1 MGTAGPRVTLRE
13 DDVWAALQ
21 EVTDPEIPVV
31 SLVDLGIIHRVA
43 VAPDGAVTVEVLPT
57 FAGCPAL
64 ELIRRA
70 IADRVVALPGATRA
84 DVRFVLDPVWTT
96 DRITP
101 RGRERLASFGIAPP
115 HRAAA
120 GPPGPGLRVL
130 GPGDAPAP
138 AEPQVIPLGE
148 LLEDAGVPC
157 PYCGSTA
164 TTLESPFGPTLCR
177 ATCYCHACKN
187 PFEQMKVV

>member
-1 MGTAGPRVTLRE
+1 MSSARPEVTPRVE
-13 DDVWAALQ
+13 DVWAALQ
-21 EVTDPEIPVV
+21 DVTDPEIPVISV
-31 SLVDLGIIHRVA
+31 VDLGIIHRVA
-43 VAPDGAVTVEVLPT
+43 VAPDGAVTVEVMPT

-70 IADRVVALPGATRA
+70 IADRVQALPGAARA
-84 DVRFVLDPVWTT
+84 EVRFVMDPVWTT

-120 GPPGPGLRVL
+120 GHEGAGLR
-130 GPGDAPAP
+130 GGGDA
-138 AEPQVIPLGE
+138 QVIPLGE
-148 LLEDAGVPC
+148 LLEDAGVLC
-157 PYCGSTA
+157 PYCGSSA

-177 ATCYCHACKN
+177 ATYYCHACKN